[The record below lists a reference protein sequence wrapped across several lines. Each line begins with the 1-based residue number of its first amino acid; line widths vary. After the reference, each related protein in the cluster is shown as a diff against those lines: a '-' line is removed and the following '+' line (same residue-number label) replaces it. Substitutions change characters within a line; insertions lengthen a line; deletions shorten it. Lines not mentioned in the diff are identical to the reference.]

1 MPLAALN
8 YDLLAVDLDGTLL
21 SPDGTVSDANVAA
34 VRAAADAGLRVVVCT
49 GRGLV
54 ECRRILDRL
63 WGDRLPHAGPVIVA
77 GGAITADPVTG
88 RTLHR
93 FGMRP
98 SMVER
103 AVRRVH
109 EAQMAA
115 MVLKDPA
122 AAGFDY
128 LVVEG
133 EGGHPLDPVTA
144 WWFELLHVSFRT
156 VIGLDQ
162 DEHPEQTVRVGACAD
177 AEHALRL
184 EMHFREEFGSEAT
197 LHAFPAVVPGR
208 DGDPAGSRR
217 VHILEVFDAA
227 ANKWSAVS
235 RLAAEMGVPTER
247 VATIG
252 DEVNDVPMIE
262 GAGLGIAM
270 GNAIDRVRA
279 AARRVT
285 ASNREH
291 GVARAIER
299 ILSGAW

>member
-1 MPLAALN
+1 MPLTTLN

-21 SPDGTVSDANVAA
+21 GPDGSVSEANVAA

-54 ECRRILDRL
+54 ECRRILDRV
-63 WGDRLPHAGPVIVA
+63 WGDHLPQAGPVIVA
-77 GGAITADPVTG
+77 GGAITADPATG

-93 FGMRP
+93 FQMPEGMVR
-98 SMVER
+98 R
-103 AVRRVH
+103 AVARVH
-109 EAQMAA
+109 GAGLAA

-133 EGGHPLDPVTA
+133 AGGHPLDPVTA
-144 WWFELLHVSFRT
+144 WWFEMLHVSFKT
-156 VIGLDQ
+156 VVSLEQ

-177 AEHALRL
+177 AEHATRL
-184 EMHFREEFGSEAT
+184 AMHFREEFGAEAT
-197 LHAFPAVVPGR
+197 LHSFPAVVAKDLGT
-208 DGDPAGSRR
+208 RR

-227 ANKWSAVS
+227 ANKWTAVE
-235 RLAAEMGVPTER
+235 RLAAEMGVPTDR
-247 VATIG
+247 VAAIG
-252 DEVNDVPMIE
+252 DEINDAPMIA

-270 GNAIDRVRA
+270 GNAIEQVRGLA
-279 AARRVT
+279 QRVT
-285 ASNREH
+285 KPNTES
-291 GVARAIER
+291 GVAHAIDR